1 MGKIEKAAIIG
12 GGNMGSAI
20 AAGMAGGNIVRAE
33 NISVSVRTE
42 ASADRLRKRIP
53 GISVFTDNI
62 KACHGADLVILA
74 VKPWQLPDVA
84 AEIRQETSL
93 GGAVIASVVAGTSF
107 RELREMFGCPDG
119 TPFLRIIPNTAIST
133 GKSITF
139 FAKDCVPKDVCDE
152 ITAIFRETGEVFMIP
167 EEMMPAGT
175 ALASCGIAYA
185 LKYLDAAMKGGVEIG
200 FSEEEAEKIV
210 LGTMEGAVSLLKRNG
225 TKPAEEIDKVTT
237 PGGYTFKGLSAM
249 EENGFS
255 RAVSEGL
262 KKSM

>member
-1 MGKIEKAAIIG
+1 MK
-12 GGNMGSAI
+12 
-20 AAGMAGGNIVRAE
+20 
-33 NISVSVRTE
+33 
-42 ASADRLRKRIP
+42 
-53 GISVFTDNI
+53 
-62 KACHGADLVILA
+62 
-74 VKPWQLPDVA
+74 
-84 AEIRQETSL
+84 
-93 GGAVIASVVAGTSF
+93 
-107 RELREMFGCPDG
+107 
-119 TPFLRIIPNTAIST
+119 ST

-139 FAKDCVPKDVCDE
+139 IAKDSVPNDICDE